1 MVFTL
6 VQFYKE
12 KQQRKTGSEA
22 KFAESMRISPAEELG
37 ICKCCSIPIYSVSMF
52 MISISLVWNT
62 HQRIGKDVIQQHVNE
77 LYSYSPAIS
86 IKSSLA
92 PSDAPA
98 ANDDLDT
105 PDEAAIR
112 SLILGIIHRTAEDF
126 DASRAFL
133 KDAISLHN
141 AVQIS
146 SWVAGVATFELA
158 VLDLKQVEAKIK
170 SEGGD
175 ANVKGVEVITEETRV
190 LWLKAFRN
198 VDEKLD
204 EALKLSGQSVDLSS
218 RLGMRV
224 AMLRDEMALKKEN
237 IGA

>member
-1 MVFTL
+1 MPVKL
-6 VQFYKE
+6 
-12 KQQRKTGSEA
+12 
-22 KFAESMRISPAEELG
+22 EEL
-37 ICKCCSIPIYSVSMF
+37 
-52 MISISLVWNT
+52 
-62 HQRIGKDVIQQHVNE
+62 E
-77 LYSYSPAIS
+77 
-86 IKSSLA
+86 
-92 PSDAPA
+92 
-98 ANDDLDT
+98 
-105 PDEAAIR
+105 ER
-112 SLILGIIHRTAEDF
+112 SLFSNSVDQSGSLG
-126 DASRAFL
+126 S
-133 KDAISLHN
+133 
-141 AVQIS
+141 AVS
-146 SWVAGVATFELA
+146 GVYRLSWVAGVATFELA